1 MEPTLNLLNIAELQA
16 LVERLNS
23 LEADDDAL
31 KDASSK
37 AACLL
42 AEIISRM
49 QAIALGTKPPTEF
62 EWDKDYFAEVSI
74 SDRCIYVLR
83 VNPAIDSGYSQSD
96 WEEIEKKEYLIGAI
110 ARKKIWDSMSVEV
123 KSEPASAPIWLLNDW
138 SRQPA

>member
-1 MEPTLNLLNIAELQA
+1 MEPTSNLLNIAELQA
-16 LVERLNS
+16 LVGRLNS

-49 QAIALGTKPPTEF
+49 HAIALATKPPTEF
-62 EWDKDYFAEVSI
+62 EWDRDYFVELSI
-74 SDRCIYVLR
+74 DDRCIHVLSI
-83 VNPAIDSGYSQSD
+83 NPSHDTSYTLSD
-96 WEEIEKKEYLIGAI
+96 WEGVEKKGYLIEAI
-110 ARKKIWDSMSVEV
+110 ARKKIWDSMSFEV
-123 KSEPASAPIWLLNDW
+123 KGGTASAPIWLLNDW